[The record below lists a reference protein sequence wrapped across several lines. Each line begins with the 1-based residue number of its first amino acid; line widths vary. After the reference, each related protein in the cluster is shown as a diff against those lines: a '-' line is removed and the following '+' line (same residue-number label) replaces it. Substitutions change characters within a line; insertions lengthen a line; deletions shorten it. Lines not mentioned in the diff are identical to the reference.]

1 MPVPKSKVLKQMCGY
16 HAMTTKEMKRFI
28 KEQNVQDAVDLCS
41 KLMDES
47 NVAMQ
52 IDIARY
58 IMREQEYLG

>member
-1 MPVPKSKVLKQMCGY
+1 MPVPKSKVLKQMRGY
-16 HAMTTKEMKRFI
+16 HDMTTKEMKRFI
-28 KEQNVQDAVDLCS
+28 KEQNVQDAVDLRS
-41 KLMDES
+41 KFES